1 MVHDLSMRHPLD
13 QRAYDRW
20 NDQVKQ
26 SARREDRRPTRT
38 WEKSAGHYR
47 ATGIG
52 NQIAARALTYPKQ
65 TAAIARKVYGKLPAG
80 ARSKIGAAGSRV
92 KAAVRMVVRPGVK
105 SVVQSASEIGRG
117 SYWAART
124 GLAGVAR
131 HGGRVGKAAGRLSRF
146 MGDVAAVRALPA
158 LNQERLRAG
167 RAAAAFKRGKGSF
180 DAARGAG
187 LEIARLTANRAYR
200 KNAPR
205 AARYWAG
212 RVGKA
217 HSAIKRG
224 ANSAAGFVR
233 SMATDPT
240 ARAAFA
246 NKAKSVADKAKSV
259 IGGVAHN
266 YAQAHPKMAKAGHA
280 VADAFKADR
289 ALGKGARGLGKF
301 AKWTA
306 TAPAKGTFKAGVWM
320 VNQPQKAA
328 RLFGAGRAAQVARG
342 VLGPVAGSASFA
354 LGRTLGAVN
363 AYNQMAPGDWSD
375 LGEKQHLYISTGD
388 GKRHKIKWRNPGLAD
403 ALFSRKMAGGL
414 VRGAIDGAGDV
425 LLGAVGSTGW
435 LYKTDPEWKWA
446 DGDYESY
453 KQEQDKLSRMLEDG
467 YNPVT
472 GEALRDA
479 KTGESLAGAIAEQ
492 SRKLARQL
500 RDARLEAIYERSF
513 DPEYYRTHKDQVD
526 AAFKEMAQTGVTD
539 EAFNPDR
546 STLAPVGG
554 APARRFAQT
563 AKPWE
568 TDAAGLRL
576 ELDRIRDKYEAKRA
590 AALDNAANWTVWSA
604 EHKGMLDAMFHGGEY
619 TARDYLD
626 RVDANLAREQE
637 LRYNRLLGANSA
649 QELKEQNKRVAYALA
664 EGSDADYDDDMRAF
678 GARGTPVEERRR
690 LSEGL
695 RAFEDQWASMSPLEQ
710 LTWDARDYAD
720 AVPDDALE
728 DRDGR

>member
-1 MVHDLSMRHPLD
+1 MVYDLSMRHPLD

-20 NDQVKQ
+20 NDQVKR

-105 SVVQSASEIGRG
+105 SAVQSVSEIGRG
-117 SYWAART
+117 SYRAART

-167 RAAAAFKRGKGSF
+167 RAAAAFKRGKGPF

-187 LEIARLTANRAYR
+187 LETAQRTANRAYR

-306 TAPAKGTFKAGVWM
+306 TAPAKGPFKAGVWM

-328 RLFGAGRAAQVARG
+328 RLFGAGRAAQVARR
-342 VLGPVAGSASFA
+342 VLDPVAESASFA

-414 VRGAIDGAGDV
+414 VRGAIDGAGDI

-435 LYKTDPEWKWA
+435 LYKTDPEWKWV

-479 KTGESLAGAIAEQ
+479 KTGESLGGAIAGAIAEQ

-554 APARRFAQT
+554 APAHRFAQT

-649 QELKEQNKRVAYALA
+649 QELKEQNKRAAYALA
-664 EGSDADYDDDMRAF
+664 EGSDADYDDDMRAL
-678 GARGTPVEERRR
+678 GARGTPAEKRR

-728 DRDGR
+728 D